1 MSASRSRVLL
11 APTLAALLVAGAT
24 PALAQD
30 AETRVSVTISES
42 GCEPSS
48 LSVPAGPVVFEITN
62 LGGDIGE
69 FEILQDTFVIDEV
82 ENIVPTFQNNMVT
95 RLDGGEYV
103 LACFTLQSPRGTLTV
118 TGGPAGTRPP
128 SAVVD
133 ADTLAAY
140 QAEYETY
147 VRAQGTTFA
156 AAVAEFVA
164 AIKAGDLATAQALY
178 APSRVGWESIEP
190 IAELFSDLDQAM
202 DFREEDFA
210 AGVDDPDFKGYHR
223 IERILWVD
231 DASGDLD
238 ALADELLANANDLAG
253 RLSTLPIDAYT
264 MTQGA
269 GALIDEV
276 AQTKMTGEEDRY
288 SGTDLWSIQA
298 NIDGAKKIVD
308 IVRPSLATVDPAY
321 LERLDAAF
329 ATIDEL
335 TAKYRDGDDFQ
346 PFSAITPEDLTA
358 MQAALAGLSEVLG
371 QLAGTLG
378 LSA

>member
-1 MSASRSRVLL
+1 MTAPRPRVLVPAL
-11 APTLAALLVAGAT
+11 VGLLAAGAM

-30 AETRVSVTISES
+30 AETRVAVTVSES

-62 LGGDIGE
+62 FGGNVGE
-69 FEILQDTFVIDEV
+69 FEILRDAFVVDEV
-82 ENIVPTFQNNMVT
+82 ENIVPTFQNNLVS
-95 RLDGGEYV
+95 RLDGGEYE
-103 LACFTLQSPRGTLTV
+103 LICFNIQAPRGTLSV

-128 SAVVD
+128 SAIVD
-133 ADTLAAY
+133 ADTIAAY
-140 QAEYETY
+140 QSEYETY
-147 VRAQGTTFA
+147 VRAQGAAFA
-156 AAVAEFVA
+156 EAVAGFVA
-164 AIKAGDLATAQALY
+164 AIKAGDLETARALY

-190 IAELFSDLDQAM
+190 VAELFSDLDQAM

-210 AGVDDPDFKGYHR
+210 GGVDDPAFTGYHR

-231 DASGDLD
+231 GASGDLD
-238 ALADELLANANDLAG
+238 ALATRLLADANDLAQ
-253 RLSTLPIDAYT
+253 RLQTLPIDAYQ

-288 SGTDLWSIQA
+288 SETDLWSIQA
-298 NIDGAKKIVD
+298 NIDGSKRIVD
-308 IVRPSLATVDPAY
+308 IVRPSLAAADPAY

-329 ATIDEL
+329 AGV
-335 TAKYRDGDDFQ
+335 TAITDRYRTDDGFQ
-346 PFSAITPEDLTA
+346 PFSSITAEDLTG
-358 MQAALAGLSEVLG
+358 MQAGLAGLSEVLG
-371 QLAGTLG
+371 QLSGTLG

>member
-1 MSASRSRVLL
+1 MRTTRTRILGPALVG
-11 APTLAALLVAGAT
+11 LLVTGAA

-30 AETRVSVTISES
+30 AETRVAVTISES
-42 GCEPSS
+42 GCEPSA

-62 LGGDIGE
+62 FGGEVGE
-69 FEILQDTFVIDEV
+69 FEILRDDFVIDEV
-82 ENIVPTFQNNMVT
+82 ENIVPTFQNNLVS
-95 RLDGGEYV
+95 RLDGGEYE
-103 LACFTLQSPRGTLTV
+103 LICFNIQTPRGTLSV
-118 TGGPAGTRPP
+118 AGGPAGTRPP

-147 VRAQGTTFA
+147 VRAQGATFA
-156 AAVAEFVA
+156 EAVAGFVG
-164 AIKAGDLATAQALY
+164 AIKAGDLETAKALY
-178 APSRVGWESIEP
+178 APSRIGWESIEP
-190 IAELFSDLDQAM
+190 VAELFSDLDQAM

-210 AGVDDPDFKGYHR
+210 AGVDDPAFTGYHR
-223 IERILWVD
+223 IERLLWVD
-231 DASGDLD
+231 GASGDLD
-238 ALADELLANANDLAG
+238 ALSDQLLANANDLAQ
-253 RLSTLPIDAYT
+253 RLQTLPIDAYQ

-298 NIDGAKKIVD
+298 NIDGSQRIVD
-308 IVRPSLATVDPAY
+308 IVRPSLAAADQAY
-321 LERLDAAF
+321 LDRLDAAF
-329 ATIDEL
+329 GAVNAITD
-335 TAKYRDGDDFQ
+335 KYRTTDGFQ
-346 PFSAITPEDLTA
+346 PWSAIDPADITA

-371 QLAGTLG
+371 QLSGTLG